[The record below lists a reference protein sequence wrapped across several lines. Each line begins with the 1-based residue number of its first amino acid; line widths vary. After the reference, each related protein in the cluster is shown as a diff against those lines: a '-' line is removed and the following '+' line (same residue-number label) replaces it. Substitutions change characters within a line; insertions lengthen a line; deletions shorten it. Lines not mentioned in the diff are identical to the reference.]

1 LAVVS
6 GRDQAGW
13 RRGKD
18 RDGETDVAAV
28 GPGVVAVGLVE
39 DELEDIE
46 AAAEAKAEADTF

>member
-1 LAVVS
+1 MAVVS